1 MAKGMFPD
9 SAVGSASG
17 FLCKAAGDF
26 MSQLLGSYLRGS
38 LVGELTGSE
47 ALGITAVPQRSPRYP
62 TALKET
68 Q

>member
-1 MAKGMFPD
+1 
-9 SAVGSASG
+9 
-17 FLCKAAGDF
+17 

-47 ALGITAVPQRSPRYP
+47 ALGITAVLWPQRSPRYP